1 VNDIDLR
8 QYLDMLTDVANKIQ
22 DAQGDIER
30 ADNGDLAD
38 GDSALTTLEEAASDL
53 AAVIQG
59 LGSNL
64 EELRDTE
71 DEDEGY

>member
-1 VNDIDLR
+1 MNDIDLR